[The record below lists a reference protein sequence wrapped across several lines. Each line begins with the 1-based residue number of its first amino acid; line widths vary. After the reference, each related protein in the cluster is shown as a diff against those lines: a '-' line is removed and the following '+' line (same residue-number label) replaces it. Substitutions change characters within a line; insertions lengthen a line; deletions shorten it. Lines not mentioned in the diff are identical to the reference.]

1 MANYWAVHRIAAHLA
16 CPGSQSCGCCPQ
28 CPRAGGHRKGTPGR
42 EWHHFSFAAVCAALG
57 KTQKEVAVERKVS
70 WEGQPVVVPPGVAQ
84 GPLHP
89 QRTPS
94 FWAQPTVKLER
105 AQGVL
110 WVEVQKWPAKK

>member
-1 MANYWAVHRIAAHLA
+1 M
-16 CPGSQSCGCCPQ
+16 
-28 CPRAGGHRKGTPGR
+28 
-42 EWHHFSFAAVCAALG
+42 
-57 KTQKEVAVERKVS
+57 ERKVS

-84 GPLHP
+84 GPLQP